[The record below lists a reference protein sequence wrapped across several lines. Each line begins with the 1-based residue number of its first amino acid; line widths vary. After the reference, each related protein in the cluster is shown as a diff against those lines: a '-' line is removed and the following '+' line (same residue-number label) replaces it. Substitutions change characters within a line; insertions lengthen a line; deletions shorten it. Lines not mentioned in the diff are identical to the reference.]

1 MPGQRAVARAGI
13 CTCRGGIVLTHLAL
27 VAGAGGVQQLGRS
40 DVRPGEADRKHQK
53 AGSSKASLLVLP
65 IPRMARGLSSLP
77 CPGARQGWWATGTGL
92 HRSPLRWGCRGV
104 GWFVQPEGLGQ
115 CRQRWVGTGE
125 GACFSSLSKCGL
137 AAVGPAGRQHMIPA
151 AWG

>member
-1 MPGQRAVARAGI
+1 MSG
-13 CTCRGGIVLTHLAL
+13 
-27 VAGAGGVQQLGRS
+27 VAGGQGCQGRGLCPGPVSAFVVAGSYIWHLRRALLEESGSWGDPMS
-40 DVRPGEADRKHQK
+40 GPTPGEEDRKHQK
-53 AGSSKASLLVLP
+53 AGSPKASL
-65 IPRMARGLSSLP
+65 PRTAQGLSISPGAAGQPALGSSEAALRSGFRGLGWP
-77 CPGARQGWWATGTGL
+77 EQPG
-92 HRSPLRWGCRGV
+92 
-104 GWFVQPEGLGQ
+104 GLGQ